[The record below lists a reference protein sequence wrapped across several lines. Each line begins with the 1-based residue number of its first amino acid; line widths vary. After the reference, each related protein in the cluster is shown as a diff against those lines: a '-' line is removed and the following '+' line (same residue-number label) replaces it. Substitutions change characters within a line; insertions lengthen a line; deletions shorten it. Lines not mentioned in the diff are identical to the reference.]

1 MNIKARSIVSV
12 IVMAIVLGLFW
23 LGGFGFDERGAEAVF
38 CFISVT
44 VFGLWGF
51 ACPLFDE

>member
-51 ACPLFDE
+51 ACPLFD